1 MTSTPTILP
10 RILACKDEKELA
22 NFSRVF
28 AQ

>member
-1 MTSTPTILP
+1 MNSASTILP

-22 NFSRVF
+22 NFARAS